1 MSTLINIIHER
12 AERLQKNLYHL
23 SESGDSISVLEK
35 ECVLADIALL
45 ESNGF
50 IHESE
55 QISNLLKL
63 ISIRNGILSE
73 VLYVD

>member
-23 SESGDSISVLEK
+23 CENGDSIGMLEK

-50 IHESE
+50 ISESE
-55 QISNLLKL
+55 QINDLLKL
-63 ISIRNGILSE
+63 IPVRNGVLSE